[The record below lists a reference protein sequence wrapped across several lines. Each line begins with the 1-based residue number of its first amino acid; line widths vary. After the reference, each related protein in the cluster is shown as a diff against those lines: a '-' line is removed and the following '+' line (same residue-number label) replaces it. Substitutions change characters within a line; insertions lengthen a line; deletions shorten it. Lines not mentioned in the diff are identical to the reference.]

1 MRIRS
6 EYSFRHAF
14 GRLAEVHNRVLQLD
28 WPGAPLTDRLSTFG
42 FCKWNALCKEVNVK
56 PIFGV
61 EIGVS
66 HEIGK
71 KQPHTSYWTF
81 IAKDKIRTINELIF
95 KATSKPGHYPLLTYD
110 EAIEANDTI
119 KIADNKIILDELT
132 PLYGVYIALSPSI
145 SIGLF
150 REAKARGYKF
160 IASSDNVYTYQEDRM
175 PYHVLLN
182 MRAET
187 APYPQ
192 WILTDEEWRANL
204 PYCVTDEDAQA
215 AIANRNYE
223 MEMCSAELLTAEVF
237 TPKETFSLRDMCVA
251 GAAKFNVDLNDP
263 VYAERLERE
272 LKLIYEKKFQDYFY
286 IVADLV
292 NYAKEHMIVGPA
304 RGSSAGSLVCFLT
317 GITTVDPIKFKLLFE
332 RFIDVSRSDL
342 PDIDLDFSDKKRY
355 LVFDYLKDKYGEE
368 HVARLGSVLSYKAKS
383 ILNTAGIALGIPKWL
398 CEQVAETLIERSSAD
413 SRAMQSF
420 EETFSAT
427 DIGKKLLDEYPEI
440 SHVFDVEDH
449 ATVSGTH
456 AAGIAIT
463 SGDVLDYV
471 AIDGRNGTIMADKN
485 DAEKL
490 NILKIDVLG
499 VSQLSIFER
508 CLELLGIPPKNG
520 FLETLPLDDPAAF
533 AVLNK
538 KQFSGIFQANGKSLQ
553 ILFQMINTDRIDD
566 LVAVTALSRP
576 GPVGTGG
583 AVRWTRRRSGNEEVT
598 YRHPMLQEY
607 LEDTYGEII
616 YQEQVMSI
624 CRGIGKM
631 GFTEVSKVRKAMSKS
646 MGSEEIKSYGKA
658 FIAGALQTGL
668 PEDIVE
674 TVWGELVRFGAYGFN
689 LSHAVS
695 YGLITYYCC
704 WLKAHYP
711 VEFAAATLDSEY
723 DATKQLFLLREL
735 ALEGIKYKPIDPEH
749 SVDKWTIKEENG
761 LKVLVGPLTN
771 IKGVGPVGVKKIIE
785 SRLPGGAPL
794 TPSIAAKVFS
804 AATKIDSLVPVHDAI
819 EKLKIM
825 HPERFNLM
833 TTPPTP
839 ISQIQTGIYGEKVIY
854 AVVKRIQPRDL
865 NDLQSIN
872 KRGYALSG
880 QSKVLR
886 LFVHDDT
893 DEILCQ
899 IDRNDYET
907 WGLEV
912 EQRGG
917 QKDIIYGIKG
927 TIPRGFRMMILTR
940 KPRHLGYMS
949 EVDKPVIKNDL
960 FQPKRDAF
968 GVIA

>member
-6 EYSFRHAF
+6 EFSFRHAY
-14 GRLAEVHNRVLQLD
+14 GRLADVHNKVLSQQWLA
-28 WPGAPLTDRLSTFG
+28 APISDRLSTFG
-42 FCKWNALCKEVNVK
+42 FSRWNALCAEVNVK
-56 PIFGV
+56 PVFGV
-61 EIGVS
+61 EIGVT

-81 IAKDKIRTINELIF
+81 FAKERLRPINELVF
-95 KATSKPGHYPLLTYD
+95 KATSKVGHYPLLTYE
-110 EAIEANDTI
+110 EALEAPDCI
-119 KIADNKIILDELT
+119 KIVDNRAVLDRI
-132 PLYGVYIALSPSI
+132 PIDPNIYIALSPATP
-145 SIGLF
+145 IGLF
-150 REAKARGYKF
+150 REAKEKGYRF
-160 IASSDNVYTYQEDRM
+160 IATSDNVYPFIQDNLS
-175 PYHVLLN
+175 YHVLLN
-182 MRAET
+182 MKAET

-192 WILTDEEWRANL
+192 HILTDNEWREAL
-204 PYCVTDEDAQA
+204 PYCVTDIDAQC
-215 AIANRNYE
+215 AIINRDYALDVCNAKLLKADVFKPNHNFSLK
-223 MEMCSAELLTAEVF
+223 EMCI
-237 TPKETFSLRDMCVA
+237 D
-251 GAAKFNVDLNDP
+251 GATKLGVDLNDP
-263 VYAERLERE
+263 IYSDRLDRE
-272 LKLIYEKKFQDYFY
+272 LDLIYEKKFEDYFY

-332 RFIDVSRSDL
+332 RFIDVSRADL
-342 PDIDLDFSDKKRY
+342 PDIDLDFSDRKRY
-355 LVFDYLKDKYGEE
+355 LVFDYLKDKYGAE

-398 CEQVAETLIERSSAD
+398 CEQVADTLIERSSAD

-420 EETFSAT
+420 EDTFSAT
-427 DIGKKLLDEYPEI
+427 DIGRKLLYEYPEI
-440 SHVFDVEDH
+440 STVFDVEDH

-471 AIDGRNGTIMADKN
+471 AIDGRNGTIMADKG
-485 DAEKL
+485 DADKL

-499 VSQLSIFER
+499 ISQLSIFER
-508 CLELLGIPPKNG
+508 CLELIGEEPKNG
-520 FLETLPLDDPAAF
+520 FLETLPLDDQAAF
-533 AVLNK
+533 DVLNK

-553 ILFQMINTDRIDD
+553 ILFQMIHTDRIDD
-566 LVAVTALSRP
+566 LIAVTALSRP

-583 AVRWTRRRSGNEEVT
+583 AVRWTRRRSGNEEAT
-598 YRHPMLQEY
+598 YRHPMLKEY
-607 LEDTYGEII
+607 LEDTYGEVV

-624 CRGIGKM
+624 CKGIGKM

-646 MGSEEIKSYGKA
+646 MGAEEIKSYGKL
-658 FIAGALQTGL
+658 FIEGALQSGL

-735 ALEGIKYKPIDPEH
+735 AIEGIKYIPIDRNH
-749 SVDKWTIKEENG
+749 STDKWNIKIENDM
-761 LKVLVGPLTN
+761 KVLVGPLTN
-771 IKGVGPVGVKKIIE
+771 IKGVGPVTVKKVLE
-785 SRLPGGAPL
+785 SRKPGGAPL
-794 TPSIAAKVFS
+794 SPGILAKIDG
-804 AATKIDSLVPVHDAI
+804 AATKIDSLTPVWDAI
-819 EKLKIM
+819 WKL
-825 HPERFNLM
+825 HPNIYEELNII
-833 TTPPTP
+833 TKPTN
-839 ISQIQTGIYGEKVIY
+839 ISQLHPGIYGIVSVW

-865 NDLQSIN
+865 NDLQSVN

-880 QSKVLR
+880 QSMVLR
-886 LFVHDDT
+886 MFVHDDT

-899 IDRNDYET
+899 IDRDDYLT
-907 WGLEV
+907 LGTEV

-917 QKDIIYGIKG
+917 QNDIIYAIKG
-927 TIPRGFRMMILTR
+927 KIPPGFRMIKVTGM
-940 KPRHLGYMS
+940 KMLGYMS
-949 EVDKPVIKNDL
+949 ETQRPQIKNDL
-960 FQPKRDAF
+960 FAPKRDLF
-968 GVIA
+968 GVVI